1 MIRAPFFASLL
12 AIPCLLGAQMAS
24 APAAQLTP
32 RDSALHALNRLA
44 YGPRPGEVDRVAQMG
59 VLKWIDQQ
67 LDPRHVPDDSLERM
81 ERQFQILRESPADL
95 AGLFEDARRQ
105 REARLKANPA
115 AADQPDDQPPKVRRL
130 AGEFPELA
138 VVRAAYSERQLQ
150 EVMVDFWTNH
160 FNIYA
165 GKGIDRYLL
174 PDYIEHVIRPN
185 ALGNFT
191 DLLVAT
197 AQSPAMLFYLDNW
210 ESVVPGAMPPQL
222 ARAQARARMG
232 LFPRGANPARLD
244 SAAKRLPK
252 GINENYGRE
261 LMELHT
267 LGVDGGYTQEDVI
280 AAARILTGW
289 SIEKPRQ
296 DPRFVFNDW
305 AHDYGAKTVMGVSF
319 PDGHGMDE
327 GLKLL
332 KMLATDPATVHH
344 VSWQLCQRFVAD
356 DPPDGCV
363 DDAVA
368 AWRKSNG
375 SIRAVLTA
383 IFHGPDF
390 WAVPNLGGKIKTPLE
405 FVASALRASE
415 ATPDTTPRL
424 GQVVARLGE
433 PLFQHVAPD
442 GYPETQEDWVNSGA
456 LLDRMNVAVGL
467 AAGKLPGTQ
476 VDLDRV
482 VPTVASHEALV
493 DEIDRQLLGGAMT
506 AHTRQVIL
514 DQIKDIADS
523 AAARTFAVGLALGG
537 PDFQKQ

>member
-1 MIRAPFFASLL
+1 
-12 AIPCLLGAQMAS
+12 
-24 APAAQLTP
+24 
-32 RDSALHALNRLA
+32 
-44 YGPRPGEVDRVAQMG
+44 
-59 VLKWIDQQ
+59 
-67 LDPRHVPDDSLERM
+67 
-81 ERQFQILRESPADL
+81 
-95 AGLFEDARRQ
+95 
-105 REARLKANPA
+105 
-115 AADQPDDQPPKVRRL
+115 
-130 AGEFPELA
+130 

-160 FNIYA
+160 FNVFA

-174 PDYIEHVIRPN
+174 PDYIEHVIRPH
-185 ALGNFT
+185 ALGNFA
-191 DLLVAT
+191 DLLIVT
-197 AQSPAMLFYLDNW
+197 AESPAMLFYLDNW
-210 ESVVPGAMPPQL
+210 ESVVPGAVPPQL

-232 LFPRGANPARLD
+232 YFGRGTNPARLD
-244 SAAKRLPK
+244 SASKRLPK

-267 LGVDGGYTQEDVI
+267 LGVDGGYTQADVI

-319 PDGHGMDE
+319 PGGHGMDE

-332 KMLATDPATVHH
+332 KMLAMHPATMHH

-356 DPPDGCV
+356 EPPDGCV

-375 SIRAVLTA
+375 DIKAVLTA

-390 WAVPNLGGKIKTPLE
+390 WAQQNLGGKIKTPLE
-405 FVASALRASE
+405 FVASVLRASE

-424 GQVVARLGE
+424 GQIVARLGE

-467 AAGKLPGTQ
+467 AAGKLPGTL

-482 VPTVASHEALV
+482 VPPVPGHEALV

-514 DQIKDIADS
+514 DQIKDIVDS
-523 AAARTFAVGLALGG
+523 GAARTFAVGLALGG
-537 PDFQKQ
+537 PDFQRQ